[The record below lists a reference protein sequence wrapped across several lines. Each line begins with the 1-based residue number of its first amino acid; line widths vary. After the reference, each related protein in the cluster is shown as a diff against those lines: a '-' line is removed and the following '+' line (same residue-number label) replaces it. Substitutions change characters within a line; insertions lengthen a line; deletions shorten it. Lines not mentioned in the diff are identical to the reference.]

1 MSETYET
8 PPSVQISSTE
18 YLRLLLQQDP
28 KYRDRMWCLQMEEH
42 LTNMENHQ
50 GRRKLRP
57 ERELLRQVYEELTK
71 KENENL

>member
-8 PPSVQISSTE
+8 SPSVQITSTE
-18 YLRLLLQQDP
+18 YLRLLLQQDH
-28 KYRDRMWCLQMEEH
+28 KYRNRMWCIQLEEH

-50 GRRKLRP
+50 GRWKLRP